1 MMYFARTCI
10 ETTPWHSYHTSQDK
24 QTITD
29 NPNNMANLTAQEYA
43 ASKYHELTVKEPC
56 TLTEFIAKQFSGM
69 SRNKIKDIL
78 KGHGVSVDRKLVTQ
92 WDYPLTPGM
101 TVRISKHRR
110 STELNNKWVK
120 IIYEDKDII
129 VIEKSIGILSM
140 AATAKQFC
148 VKTVLDEYFQKRHF
162 KCHAHVVHRLDRD
175 TSGLM
180 VYAKSIEAAQIL
192 ERDWKGR
199 VYDRRYVAV
208 LSGKM
213 EREGGTVESWLKDN
227 KACITYSSPTDNGGK
242 LAITHYHTLKATDS
256 YSLVEMRLETGR
268 KNQIRVHMQDLGHP
282 VVGDVKYGVAGSPL
296 GRLCLH
302 AFRLY
307 LYHPITGERMQF
319 ETPIPTN
326 FQRLVDGNRIEQNE
340 KDEEEEN

>member
-1 MMYFARTCI
+1 
-10 ETTPWHSYHTSQDK
+10 
-24 QTITD
+24 
-29 NPNNMANLTAQEYA
+29 MANLSAQEYA
-43 ASKYHELTVKEPC
+43 ASKYHEFTVKEPC
-56 TLTEFIAKQFSGM
+56 TLTEYLAKQFSGI

-92 WDYPLTPGM
+92 WDYPLKPGM
-101 TVRISKHRR
+101 QVRISKHRR
-110 STELNNKWVK
+110 STELSNKWVK

-129 VIEKSIGILSM
+129 VIEKAEGILSM

-180 VYAKSIEAAQIL
+180 VYAKTIEAAQVL

-199 VYDRRYVAV
+199 VFDRRYVAV
-208 LSGKM
+208 VSGKM

-242 LAITHYHTLKATDS
+242 YAITHYHTLKATDD

-282 VVGDVKYGVAGSPL
+282 VVGDVKYGINGSPL

-307 LYHPITGERMQF
+307 LYHPITGQRMEF
-319 ETPIPTN
+319 ETPIPTT
-326 FQRLVDGNRIEQNE
+326 FQRLVDGKKNPQIEE
-340 KDEEEEN
+340 TKEETLS